1 MAEFIIETPKGKW
14 EIVCGLEIH
23 CQIIS
28 KSKIYSGASTEFGA
42 DPNEHVSFVDAGM
55 PGMLP
60 TLNKYC
66 VHQAVKT
73 GMGLKAKI
81 NKYSDFARKNYFYAD
96 LPQGYQITQFKNPIV
111 GEGEVIV
118 DLADGST
125 KSIGIER
132 MHIEQDAGK
141 SIHDI
146 DPKKTFI
153 DLNRA
158 GVGLMEIVTKPDFR
172 APEEA
177 GAFLKKLR
185 SILRYLGT
193 CDGNMDEGSMRCDV
207 NVSVRPLGSDELRPR
222 CEMKNV
228 NSIKFVMQAIENEA
242 RRHVEI
248 YENGGSISQETRQF
262 DPVSGQTKIMRKK
275 EFAHDYRYFPEP
287 DLTPL
292 VLSDEY
298 LEQVKS
304 EIPELPDEKKERFIK
319 EMGLTPYDAIVI
331 CENKEVADFF
341 EKAAAGHDGKKVAN
355 WLMGDFFG
363 MLNEKKLELK
373 DSPVSPEN
381 LGRLVELVSTNV
393 INGKTAKDVF
403 AIMAETGE
411 NPEKIV
417 EEKGL
422 KQVTDTSAI
431 EAVIDEVLA
440 SSPENVAA
448 YQGGKQGL
456 FGWFVGQVMK
466 KSQGKANPGMVNE
479 LLKKKLRIMGN

>member
-1 MAEFIIETPKGKW
+1 MSEYVIETANGKW

-28 KSKIYSGASTEFGA
+28 KSKMFSGASTGFGA
-42 DPNEHVSFVDAGM
+42 DVNEHVSFVDAGM

-60 TLNKYC
+60 TLNFEC

-73 GMGLKAKI
+73 GLGLNAKI
-81 NKYSDFARKNYFYAD
+81 NLYSQFSRKNYFYAD
-96 LPQGYQITQFKNPIV
+96 LPQGYQITQFEHPIV
-111 GEGEVIV
+111 GEGSVSIN
-118 DLADGST
+118 LSDGST
-125 KSIGIER
+125 KLIGIER

-141 SIHDI
+141 SIHDMS
-146 DPKKTFI
+146 PTKSFI

-177 GAFLKKLR
+177 GAFLRKLR

-207 NVSVRPLGSDELRPR
+207 NVSVRPYGSNELRTR

-228 NSIKFVMQAIENEA
+228 NSVKFVMQAVESEAKRHIE
-242 RRHVEI
+242 V
-248 YENGGSISQETRQF
+248 YETGGTIEQETRQF
-262 DPVSGQTKIMRKK
+262 DPSTGKTKVMRKK

-287 DLTPL
+287 DLPPL
-292 VLSDEY
+292 VLDAAWVEK
-298 LEQVKS
+298 VKS
-304 EIPELPDEKKERFIK
+304 ELVELPDAKKARFVN
-319 EMGLTPYDAIVI
+319 MGLTPYDAEVI
-331 CENKEVADFF
+331 CENKETAEFF
-341 EKAAAGHDGKKVAN
+341 EKAAKGHDAKKVAN
-355 WLMGDFFG
+355 WLMGDFFA

-373 DSPVSPEN
+373 DSPVSAEN
-381 LGRLVELVSTNV
+381 LGALVELVSSGV

-403 AIMAETGE
+403 AIMADTGD

-422 KQVTDTSAI
+422 KQVTDTGAI
-431 EAVIDEVLA
+431 EKIVDELLESA
-440 SSPENVAA
+440 ADNVAA
-448 YQGGKQGL
+448 YRGGKVGL
-456 FGWFVGQVMK
+456 FGWFVGQVLK
-466 KSQGKANPGMVNE
+466 QTQGKANPAVVNKI
-479 LLKKKLRIMGN
+479 LKEKLG

>member
-1 MAEFIIETPKGKW
+1 MAEYVIETPKGKW
-14 EIVCGLEIH
+14 EVVCGLEIH

-60 TLNKYC
+60 TLNKEC

-73 GMGLKAKI
+73 GIGLRAKI
-81 NKYSDFARKNYFYAD
+81 NKYSNFARKNYFYAD
-96 LPQGYQITQFKNPIV
+96 LPQGYQITQFAYPIV
-111 GEGEVIV
+111 GEGEVLI
-118 DLADGST
+118 DLADGSE

-146 DPKKTFI
+146 DPKKSFI

-193 CDGNMDEGSMRCDV
+193 CNGNMDEGSMRCDASI
-207 NVSVRPLGSDELRPR
+207 SVRPLGSSELRAR
-222 CEMKNV
+222 AEVKNV
-228 NSIKFVMQAIENEA
+228 NSVKFVMQAIESEA
-242 RRHVEI
+242 KRQVELYEAGETMPQQTRH
-248 YENGGSISQETRQF
+248 F
-262 DPVSGQTKIMRKK
+262 DPSTGGTKFLRLK
-275 EFAHDYRYFPEP
+275 EFSDDYRYFPEP
-287 DLTPL
+287 DLAPL

-298 LEQVKS
+298 IQSVKD
-304 EIPELPDEKKERFIK
+304 EIPELPDEKKERFVK

-331 CENKEVADFF
+331 CENKETAAFF
-341 EKAAAGHDGKKVAN
+341 EKAAAEHDAKKVAN
-355 WLMGDFFG
+355 WLMGDFFA

-373 DSPVSPEN
+373 DSPVSAEN
-381 LGRLVELVSTNV
+381 LGRLVELVSQNV

-431 EAVIDEVLA
+431 EVVIDEVLA
-440 SSPENVAA
+440 SAPENVAA
-448 YQGGKQGL
+448 YKGGKQGL

-466 KSQGKANPGMVNE
+466 ASKGKANPVIVNQM
-479 LLKKKLRIMGN
+479 LKDKLG

>member
-1 MAEFIIETPKGKW
+1 MKMTDFIIETPKGKW

-28 KSKIYSGASTEFGA
+28 ESKIYSGASTEFGA

-60 TLNKYC
+60 TLNKAC

-73 GMGLKAKI
+73 GIGLRAKI
-81 NKYSDFARKNYFYAD
+81 NKYSNFARKNYFYAD
-96 LPQGYQITQFKNPIV
+96 LPQGYQITQFKYPIV
-111 GEGEVIV
+111 GEGEVLI
-118 DLADGST
+118 DLPDGSV

-146 DPKKTFI
+146 DPKKSFI

-207 NVSVRPLGSDELRPR
+207 NVSVRPYGSDELRTR

-242 RRHVEI
+242 RRHVGV
-248 YENGGSISQETRQF
+248 YENGGEVVQETRQF
-262 DPVSGQTKIMRKK
+262 DPSTGQTKVMRKK

-287 DLTPL
+287 DLAPL
-292 VLSDEY
+292 VLSDDY
-298 LEQVKS
+298 LEQVRK
-304 EIPELPDEKKERFIK
+304 EIPELPDEKKERFVSK
-319 EMGLTPYDAIVI
+319 LGLTPYDAIVI
-331 CENKEVADFF
+331 CENKETADFF
-341 EKAAAGHDGKKVAN
+341 EKAAKGHDAKKVAN
-355 WLMGDFFG
+355 WLMGDFFA
-363 MLNEKKLELK
+363 MLNEKKLDLK
-373 DSPVSPEN
+373 DSPVSAEN
-381 LGRLVELVSTNV
+381 LGKLVELVSQNV

-403 AIMAETGE
+403 ALMAETGE
-411 NPEKIV
+411 SPEKIV

-422 KQVTDTSAI
+422 RQVTDSSAI
-431 EAVIDEVLA
+431 EKVIDEVLT
-440 SSPENVAA
+440 SFPENVAA
-448 YQGGKQGL
+448 YKGGKQGL

-466 KSQGKANPGMVNE
+466 ASKGKANPGIVNK
-479 LLKKKLRIMGN
+479 LLREKLG

>member
-1 MAEFIIETPKGKW
+1 MAEFVIETPKGKW

-42 DPNEHVSFVDAGM
+42 DANEHVSFVDAGM

-73 GMGLKAKI
+73 GIGLKAKI
-81 NKYSDFARKNYFYAD
+81 NKYSNFARKNYFYAD
-96 LPQGYQITQFKNPIV
+96 LPQGYQITQFKYPIV
-111 GEGEVIV
+111 GEGKVLI

-125 KSIGIER
+125 REIGIER

-146 DPKKTFI
+146 DPKKSFI

-207 NVSVRPLGSDELRPR
+207 NVSVRPYGSNELRTR

-242 RRHVEI
+242 RRHVEV
-248 YENGGSISQETRQF
+248 YENGGDIVQETRQF
-262 DPVSGQTKIMRKK
+262 NPATGQTKAMRKK

-287 DLTPL
+287 DLAPL

-298 LEQVKS
+298 IQSVRD
-304 EIPELPDEKKERFIK
+304 EIPELPDEKKERFVK
-319 EMGLTPYDAIVI
+319 ELGLTPYDAIVI
-331 CENKEVADFF
+331 CENKETADFF
-341 EKAAAGHDGKKVAN
+341 EKAATGHDAKKVAN
-355 WLMGDFFG
+355 WLMGDFFA
-363 MLNEKKLELK
+363 MLNEKKIELK
-373 DSPVSPEN
+373 DSPVSAEN
-381 LGRLVELVSTNV
+381 LGRLVELVSSNV

-403 AIMAETGE
+403 ALMVETGE

-422 KQVTDTSAI
+422 KQVTDSSEI
-431 EAVIDEVLA
+431 EKIVDEVIA
-440 SSPENVAA
+440 SSPANVAA

-466 KSQGKANPGMVNE
+466 ASRGKANPVVVNE
-479 LLKKKLRIMGN
+479 LLKKKLG

>member
-1 MAEFIIETPKGKW
+1 MSEYVIETANGKW

-28 KSKIYSGASTEFGA
+28 KSKMFSGASTGFGA
-42 DPNEHVSFVDAGM
+42 DVNEHVSFVDAGM

-60 TLNKYC
+60 TLNFEC

-73 GMGLKAKI
+73 GLGLNAKI
-81 NKYSDFARKNYFYAD
+81 NLYSQFSRKNYFYAD
-96 LPQGYQITQFKNPIV
+96 LPQGYQITQFEHPIV
-111 GEGEVIV
+111 GEGSVSIN
-118 DLADGST
+118 LSDGST
-125 KSIGIER
+125 KLIGIER

-141 SIHDI
+141 SIHDMS
-146 DPKKTFI
+146 PTKSFI

-177 GAFLKKLR
+177 GAFLRKLR

-207 NVSVRPLGSDELRPR
+207 NVSVRPYGSNELRTR

-228 NSIKFVMQAIENEA
+228 NSVKFVMQAIESEA
-242 RRHVEI
+242 KRHIEV
-248 YENGGSISQETRQF
+248 YENGGAIEQETRQF
-262 DPVSGQTKIMRKK
+262 DPSTGKTKIMRKK

-287 DLTPL
+287 DLPPL
-292 VLSDEY
+292 VLDAAWVEK
-298 LEQVKS
+298 VKS
-304 EIPELPDEKKERFIK
+304 ELVELPDAKKARFVN
-319 EMGLTPYDAIVI
+319 MGLTPYDAEVI
-331 CENKEVADFF
+331 CENKETAEFF
-341 EKAAAGHDGKKVAN
+341 EKAAKGHDAKKVAN
-355 WLMGDFFG
+355 WLMGDFFA

-373 DSPVSPEN
+373 DSPVSAEN
-381 LGRLVELVSTNV
+381 LGALVELVSGGV

-403 AIMAETGE
+403 AIMADTGD

-422 KQVTDTSAI
+422 KQVTDTGAI
-431 EAVIDEVLA
+431 EKIVDELLESA
-440 SSPENVAA
+440 ADNVAA
-448 YQGGKQGL
+448 YRGGKVGL
-456 FGWFVGQVMK
+456 FGWFVGQVLK
-466 KSQGKANPGMVNE
+466 QTQGKANPAVVNKI
-479 LLKKKLRIMGN
+479 LKEKLG

>member
-1 MAEFIIETPKGKW
+1 MSEFVIETAKGKW
-14 EIVCGLEIH
+14 EVICGLEIH

-60 TLNKYC
+60 TLNKEC

-73 GMGLKAKI
+73 GIGLRAKI
-81 NKYSDFARKNYFYAD
+81 NKYSNFSRKNYFYAD
-96 LPQGYQITQFKNPIV
+96 LPQGYQITQFKYPIV
-111 GEGEVIV
+111 GEGEVLI
-118 DLADGST
+118 DLPDGSV

-146 DPKKTFI
+146 DPKKSFI

-207 NVSVRPLGSDELRPR
+207 NVSVRPYGSDELRTR

-242 RRHVEI
+242 KRHIDV
-248 YENGGSISQETRQF
+248 YENGGEIIQETRQF
-262 DPVSGQTKIMRKK
+262 DPSTGQTKVMRKK

-287 DLTPL
+287 DLAPL
-292 VLSDEY
+292 VLSDDY
-298 LEQVKS
+298 LEAVRK
-304 EIPELPDEKKERFIK
+304 EIPELPDDKKERFVNK
-319 EMGLTPYDAIVI
+319 LGLTPYDAIVM

-341 EKAAAGHDGKKVAN
+341 EKAAAGHDAKKVAN
-355 WLMGDFFG
+355 WLMGDFFA
-363 MLNEKKLELK
+363 MLNEKKLDLK
-373 DSPVSPEN
+373 DSPVSAEN
-381 LGRLVELVSTNV
+381 LGRLVELVSKEV
-393 INGKTAKDVF
+393 INGKTAKEVF
-403 AIMAETGE
+403 ALMAESGD

-422 KQVTDTSAI
+422 VQVTDSDAI

-440 SSPENVAA
+440 SAPDNVAA
-448 YQGGKQGL
+448 YKNGKQGL

-466 KSQGKANPGMVNE
+466 ASKGKANPGIVNK
-479 LLKKKLRIMGN
+479 LLKEKLG

>member
-1 MAEFIIETPKGKW
+1 MAEFVIETPKGKW

-42 DPNEHVSFVDAGM
+42 DANEHVSFVDAGM

-73 GMGLKAKI
+73 GIGLKAKI
-81 NKYSDFARKNYFYAD
+81 NKYSNFARKNYFYAD
-96 LPQGYQITQFKNPIV
+96 LPQGYQITQFKYPIV
-111 GEGEVIV
+111 GEGKVLI

-125 KSIGIER
+125 REIGIER

-146 DPKKTFI
+146 DPKKSFI

-207 NVSVRPLGSDELRPR
+207 NVSVRPYGSNELRTR

-242 RRHVEI
+242 RRHVEV
-248 YENGGSISQETRQF
+248 YENGGDIVQETRQF
-262 DPVSGQTKIMRKK
+262 NPVTGQTKKMRKK

-287 DLTPL
+287 DLAPL

-298 LEQVKS
+298 IQSVRD
-304 EIPELPDEKKERFIK
+304 EIPELPDEKKERFVK
-319 EMGLTPYDAIVI
+319 ELGLTPYDAIVI
-331 CENKEVADFF
+331 CENKETADFF
-341 EKAAAGHDGKKVAN
+341 EKAATGHDAKKVAN
-355 WLMGDFFG
+355 WLMGDFFA
-363 MLNEKKLELK
+363 MLNEKKIELK
-373 DSPVSPEN
+373 DSPVSAEN
-381 LGRLVELVSTNV
+381 LGRLVELVSSNV

-403 AIMAETGE
+403 ALMVETGE

-422 KQVTDTSAI
+422 KQVTDSSEI
-431 EAVIDEVLA
+431 EKIVDEVIA
-440 SSPENVAA
+440 SSPANVAA

-466 KSQGKANPGMVNE
+466 ASRGKANPVVVNE
-479 LLKKKLRIMGN
+479 LLKKKLG

>member
-1 MAEFIIETPKGKW
+1 MSEFVIETAKGKW
-14 EIVCGLEIH
+14 EVICGLEIH

-60 TLNKYC
+60 TLNKEC

-73 GMGLKAKI
+73 GIGLRAKI
-81 NKYSDFARKNYFYAD
+81 NKYSNFSRKNYFYAD
-96 LPQGYQITQFKNPIV
+96 LPQGYQITQFKYPIV
-111 GEGEVIV
+111 GKGEVLI
-118 DLADGST
+118 DLPDGSV

-146 DPKKTFI
+146 DPKKSFI

-207 NVSVRPLGSDELRPR
+207 NVSVRPYGSDELRTR

-242 RRHVEI
+242 KRHIDV
-248 YENGGSISQETRQF
+248 YENGGEIIQETRQF
-262 DPVSGQTKIMRKK
+262 DPSTGQTKVMRKK

-287 DLTPL
+287 DLAPL
-292 VLSDEY
+292 VLSDDY
-298 LEQVKS
+298 LEAVRK
-304 EIPELPDEKKERFIK
+304 EIPELPDDKKERFVNK
-319 EMGLTPYDAIVI
+319 LGLTPYDAIVI

-341 EKAAAGHDGKKVAN
+341 EKAAAGHDAKKVAN
-355 WLMGDFFG
+355 WLMGDFFA
-363 MLNEKKLELK
+363 MLNEKKLDLK
-373 DSPVSPEN
+373 DSPVSAEN
-381 LGRLVELVSTNV
+381 LGRLVELVSKEV
-393 INGKTAKDVF
+393 INGKTAKEVF
-403 AIMAETGE
+403 ALMAESGD

-422 KQVTDTSAI
+422 VQVTDSDAI

-440 SSPENVAA
+440 SAPDNVAA
-448 YQGGKQGL
+448 YKNGKQGL

-466 KSQGKANPGMVNE
+466 ASKGKANPGIVNK
-479 LLKKKLRIMGN
+479 LLKEKLG